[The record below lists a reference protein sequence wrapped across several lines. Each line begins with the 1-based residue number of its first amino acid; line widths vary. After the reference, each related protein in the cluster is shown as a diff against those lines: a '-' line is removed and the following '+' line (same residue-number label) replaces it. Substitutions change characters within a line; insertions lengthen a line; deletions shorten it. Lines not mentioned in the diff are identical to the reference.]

1 MIGFSIEFKRWYF
14 VLRGPRGRVYLATG
28 FAKRMPV
35 MTPTGTYDMEQY
47 IEETSMFLDIHR
59 YEDWSIVLGMTLN
72 CPFHLPTQFNA
83 VPITV

>member
-14 VLRGPRGRVYLATG
+14 VLRCPRARVCLATG

-59 YEDWSIVLGMTLN
+59 YED
-72 CPFHLPTQFNA
+72 
-83 VPITV
+83 

>member
-1 MIGFSIEFKRWYF
+1 MIGFSLEFKRWYF

-35 MTPTGTYDMEQY
+35 MIPTGTYDMEQY

-59 YEDWSIVLGMTLN
+59 YED
-72 CPFHLPTQFNA
+72 
-83 VPITV
+83 

>member
-35 MTPTGTYDMEQY
+35 MTPTDTYSLHDLIDDDEVKYGTYRCD
-47 IEETSMFLDIHR
+47 L
-59 YEDWSIVLGMTLN
+59 
-72 CPFHLPTQFNA
+72 
-83 VPITV
+83 

>member
-35 MTPTGTYDMEQY
+35 MTPIGTYDMERY

-59 YEDWSIVLGMTLN
+59 YED
-72 CPFHLPTQFNA
+72 
-83 VPITV
+83 

>member
-14 VLRGPRGRVYLATG
+14 VLRGPRGRVYLASG

-35 MTPTGTYDMEQY
+35 ITPTDTYDMEQY

-59 YEDWSIVLGMTLN
+59 YED
-72 CPFHLPTQFNA
+72 
-83 VPITV
+83 